1 MAVPPT
7 CPDMGTMVTM
17 SENRRAEGQLDES
30 PWDKASGAFTAWRAG
45 DATAVDDLVATM
57 TPVLWHVVRAYGH
70 DREAAGDVIQATW
83 LGFVRLH
90 QTIQD
95 PQAVASWLITS
106 ARRGAATQARTA
118 RRADPVD
125 DEVLAA
131 VLPDDV
137 SAETVALLDD
147 EAARLWRA
155 VATVDERCRKL
166 LRVIA
171 FMDRPDYQSLSQ
183 DLDMP
188 VGSIGP
194 TRARCLDKVRTALK
208 EGGER

>member
-1 MAVPPT
+1 
-7 CPDMGTMVTM
+7 MGTMVTM
-17 SENRRAEGQLDES
+17 SEDRRAEGQLEES

-45 DATAVDDLVATM
+45 DAAAVDELVSAM

-70 DREAAGDVIQATW
+70 DRDSAEDVIQATW

-90 QTIQD
+90 PTIAD

-106 ARRGAATQARTA
+106 ARRGAAAHTRAA
-118 RRADPVD
+118 RRAAPVE
-125 DEVLAA
+125 DEALAA
-131 VLPDDV
+131 ALPDEE
-137 SAETVALLDD
+137 SAEAVAVLDD
-147 EAARLWRA
+147 EAARLWGA
-155 VATVDERCRKL
+155 VATLDDRCRML

-171 FMDRPDYQSLSQ
+171 FMDRPDYHALSQ

-194 TRARCLDKVRTALK
+194 TRARCLTKLRTALTT
-208 EGGER
+208 GGER

>member
-1 MAVPPT
+1 VPPT

>member
-1 MAVPPT
+1 
-7 CPDMGTMVTM
+7 M
-17 SENRRAEGQLDES
+17 SEHRRAEGQLEES

-45 DATAVDDLVATM
+45 DATAVDDLVSAM

-70 DREAAGDVIQATW
+70 DREGAEDVIQTTW

-106 ARRGAATQARTA
+106 ARRGAAAHARTA
-118 RRADPVD
+118 RRAAPVE
-125 DEVLAA
+125 DETLAA
-131 VLPDDV
+131 VLPDEE
-137 SAETVALLDD
+137 SAETVAVLDD
-147 EAARLWRA
+147 EAARLWGA
-155 VATVDERCRKL
+155 VATIDERCRRL

-171 FMDRPDYQSLSQ
+171 FLDRPDYNSLSQ

-194 TRARCLDKVRTALK
+194 TRARCLAKVRAALMA
-208 EGGER
+208 GGER

>member
-1 MAVPPT
+1 
-7 CPDMGTMVTM
+7 MVTM
-17 SENRRAEGQLDES
+17 SEHRGAEGQLEES

-45 DATAVDDLVATM
+45 DATAVDELVSAM

-70 DREAAGDVIQATW
+70 DRSSAEDVIQATW

-90 QTIQD
+90 RTIAD

-106 ARRGAATQARTA
+106 ARRGAAAHTKAA
-118 RRADPVD
+118 RRAAPVE
-125 DEVLAA
+125 DEALAA
-131 VLPDDV
+131 ALPDEE
-137 SAETVALLDD
+137 SAETVAVLDD
-147 EAARLWRA
+147 EAARLWGA
-155 VATVDERCRKL
+155 VATLDDRCRRL

-171 FMDRPDYQSLSQ
+171 FMDRPDYHALSQ

-194 TRARCLDKVRTALK
+194 TRARCLAKLRTALTR
-208 EGGER
+208 GGER

>member
-1 MAVPPT
+1 VPPT

-45 DATAVDDLVATM
+45 DATAVDDLVTTM

-70 DREAAGDVIQATW
+70 DREAAGDVIQTTW

-90 QTIQD
+90 RTIED

-106 ARRGAATQARTA
+106 ARRGAAAHARSA

-137 SAETVALLDD
+137 SAETVAVLDD
-147 EAARLWRA
+147 EASRLWGA
-155 VATVDERCRKL
+155 VATVDERCRRL

-183 DLDMP
+183 DLGMP

-194 TRARCLDKVRTALK
+194 TRARCLAKVRTALE

>member
-1 MAVPPT
+1 MPPS

-106 ARRGAATQARTA
+106 ARRGAAAHARSA

-125 DEVLAA
+125 DEFLAA

-137 SAETVALLDD
+137 SAETVAVLDD
-147 EAARLWRA
+147 DASRLWGA
-155 VATVDERCRKL
+155 VASVDERCRKL

-194 TRARCLDKVRTALK
+194 TRARCLAKVRTALR

>member
-1 MAVPPT
+1 
-7 CPDMGTMVTM
+7 MGTMVTM
-17 SENRRAEGQLDES
+17 TENRRAGGQLDQS
-30 PWDKASGAFTAWRAG
+30 PWDEASGAFIAWRAG
-45 DATAVDDLVATM
+45 DASAVDDLVATM

-90 QTIQD
+90 QTIED

-106 ARRGAATQARTA
+106 ARRGAAAHARSA

-125 DEVLAA
+125 DEALAA
-131 VLPDDV
+131 ALPDEV
-137 SAETVALLDD
+137 SAESVAVLDD
-147 EAARLWRA
+147 QASRLWGA

-171 FMDRPDYQSLSQ
+171 FLDRPDYQSLSQ

-194 TRARCLDKVRTALK
+194 TRARCLAKVRSALM